1 MEETITC
8 DELQQLMRRFCEQNG
23 IEVVEKSKM
32 IECKMVSGAKFAI
45 YHKPLRSGIYTFYGI
60 IYRPYVKIGKVL
72 NIDTKGAIRLKQKF
86 NEYIKEE

>member
-23 IEVVEKSKM
+23 IKVVEKSNT
-32 IECKMVSGAKFAI
+32 IECKMISGAKLNI
-45 YHKPLRSGIYTFYGI
+45 YHKPRRSGIYTFYGI
-60 IYRPYVKIGKVL
+60 IYRPYVKIGKEL
-72 NIDTKGAIRLKQKF
+72 YIDTKGAIRLKQKF

>member
-1 MEETITC
+1 MEETVTC

-23 IEVVEKSKM
+23 IKVVEKSKM
-32 IECKMVSGAKFAI
+32 IGCKMISGAKLAI
-45 YHKPLRSGIYTFYGI
+45 YHKPHRSGIYTLYAI

-72 NIDTKGAIRLKQKF
+72 YIDTKGAIRLKQKF